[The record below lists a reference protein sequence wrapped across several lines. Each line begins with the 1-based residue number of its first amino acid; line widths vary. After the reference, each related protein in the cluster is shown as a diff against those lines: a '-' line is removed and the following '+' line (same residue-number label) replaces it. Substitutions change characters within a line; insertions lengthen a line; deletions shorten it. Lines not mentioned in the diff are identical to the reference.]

1 MPSDL
6 NFTQLIN
13 PEKDSKPL
21 VILDSNYGAIIRV
34 GTLVPTLTTG
44 SLDIP
49 GVVEFMYKLMERC
62 NETQTK
68 VNANAKAGAR
78 LTSFPAISYSAPKR
92 DSSGELRT
100 QSTQQLIT
108 KLTVHGDFI
117 VGITS

>member
-6 NFTQLIN
+6 KFTQL
-13 PEKDSKPL
+13 EKTDSDLGQL
-21 VILDSNYGAIIRV
+21 VILDGTYGPVIKIASLMPAVSRV
-34 GTLVPTLTTG
+34 
-44 SLDIP
+44 SLDAF
-49 GVVEFMYKLMERC
+49 GVVELMYKLMERC
-62 NETQTK
+62 NEAQIK
-68 VNANAKAGAR
+68 VNANAKAGDR

-117 VGITS
+117 VGVTS